1 MKQKKKSV
9 YSTGNP
15 AVDDQIAELVG
26 SWGVE
31 ERDANDYAEMIMS
44 VYKLARQEPSR
55 GDLLL
60 FNRALKEMRYA
71 EKIFAP
77 YANEKKICVFGSA
90 RTWSNAAEY
99 KSAETFGRLMAAAGY
114 MIITGGGDGIMG
126 AAQAGGGRERGFGL
140 NIQLPF
146 EQAPNETIAGDNK
159 LINFR
164 YFFTRKL
171 NFVKESHAIAL
182 YPGGFGTMDE
192 CFEALTLIQ
201 TGKAN
206 MIPIV
211 FIDSPGGDYWESWE
225 TYIHDHLL
233 GDGLIS
239 PSDFNLFTRTD
250 DIEEAR
256 DYVLRFYHNF
266 HSYRFV
272 GDLLVLRLHRPLPA
286 EVEKE
291 LAHDFADIILPDG
304 RVWQSGPLK
313 AEANQP
319 EIDHLHRLCLDF
331 DRMTYGRLRLLID
344 RVNDF

>member
-1 MKQKKKSV
+1 VKQKKKSV

-15 AVDDQIAELVG
+15 AVDGQIAELVQ
-26 SWGVE
+26 SWDLS
-31 ERDANDYAEMIMS
+31 ERDANEYAEMIMS
-44 VYKLARQEPSR
+44 VYKLAKQNPSR

-77 YANEKKICVFGSA
+77 YEHEKKICVFGSA
-90 RTWSNAAEY
+90 RTWSNASEY
-99 KSAETFGRLMAAAGY
+99 KSAEAFGKLMAEAGF

-146 EQAPNETIAGDNK
+146 EQRANETIEGDEK

-206 MIPIV
+206 LIPIV
-211 FIDSPGGDYWESWE
+211 FIDSKGGDYWESWE
-225 TYIHDHLL
+225 KYIRDHLL

-256 DYVLRFYHNF
+256 DYILRFYRNF

-272 GDLLVLRLHRPLPA
+272 GETLVIRLHRKLPEE
-286 EVEKE
+286 EVEK
-291 LAHDFADIILPDG
+291 LAYDYADIIVPEG
-304 RVWQSGPLK
+304 RVWQSGALK

-319 EIDHLHRLCLDF
+319 EIADLPRLCLDF
-331 DRMTYGRLRLLID
+331 DRMTYGRLRLLVD
-344 RVNDF
+344 RLNDF

>member
-1 MKQKKKSV
+1 MKQKKKSA
-9 YSTGNP
+9 YSTGEP
-15 AVDDQIAELVG
+15 AVDEQIGQLV
-26 SWGVE
+26 SDWGLD
-31 ERDANDYAEMIMS
+31 ERDASEYAEMVMS
-44 VYKLARQEPSR
+44 VYKLAKQKPSR

-77 YANEKKICVFGSA
+77 YEGEKKICVFGSA

-99 KSAETFGRLMAAAGY
+99 KSAEAFSKLMAEAGF

-146 EQAPNETIAGDNK
+146 EQQPNETIAGDSK

-192 CFEALTLIQ
+192 CFETLTLVQ

-211 FIDSPGGDYWESWE
+211 FIDSEGGDYWTSWVK
-225 TYIHDHLL
+225 YIEDHLY

-239 PSDFNLFTRTD
+239 PSDFNLFTITD
-250 DIEEAR
+250 NIDEAR
-256 DYVLRFYHNF
+256 DYILRFYKNF

-272 GDLLVLRLHRPLPA
+272 GEVLVIRLHRKLPD
-286 EVEKE
+286 EVVQE
-291 LAHDFADIILPDG
+291 LAHDYADIILPDG

-319 EIDHLHRLCLDF
+319 ELAELPRLCLDF
-331 DRMTYGRLRLLID
+331 DRMTYGRLRLLVD
-344 RVNDF
+344 RLNDF

>member
-1 MKQKKKSV
+1 MKQKKKST

-15 AVDDQIAELVG
+15 AVDGEIAALVK
-26 SWGVE
+26 SWGLE
-31 ERDANDYAEMIMS
+31 EPDAQEYAQMVMS
-44 VYKLARQEPSR
+44 VHKLAQQKPSR

-77 YANEKKICVFGSA
+77 YQGEKKICVFGSA

-99 KSAETFGRLMAAAGY
+99 QSAEAFSKEMAQAGF

-146 EQAPNETIAGDNK
+146 EQAPNETIAGDSK

-192 CFEALTLIQ
+192 CFETLTLVQ

-211 FIDSPGGDYWESWE
+211 FIDSPGGDYWTSWAK
-225 TYIHDHLL
+225 YIKDHLY

-239 PSDFNLFTRTD
+239 PSDFNLFTVTD
-250 DIEEAR
+250 DIGEAR
-256 DYVLRFYHNF
+256 DYILRFYRNF

-272 GDLLVLRLHRPLPA
+272 GEVLVIRLHRRLPDGVVA
-286 EVEKE
+286 E
-291 LAHDFADIILPDG
+291 LAHDYADIILPDG
-304 RVWQSGPLK
+304 RVWQSAALK

-319 EIDHLHRLCLDF
+319 ELADLPRLCLDF
-331 DRMTYGRLRLLID
+331 DRMTYGRLRLLVD
-344 RVNDF
+344 RLNDF